1 MKHSRSCSTISHTIY
16 PLIIDNEHTKLYPTI
31 TFPPKTHKRISPVHP
46 QRPPFSLPWD
56 SWILG
61 RKDIGRYRLGESHD
75 VLSHLREKP
84 TIDQVNCRDISFHE
98 RREEHWRLRGCGCH
112 ELLVRCQVGDLD
124 KTSNVRKLRKW
135 FWLNDSFS

>member
-16 PLIIDNEHTKLYPTI
+16 PLIIDNEHTKLYLTI

-84 TIDQVNCRDISFHE
+84 TIDQVNCRGISFHE
-98 RREEHWRLRGCGCH
+98 RREEHWRLREGADATNCSFVVKLVTSIKLPMFENCGN
-112 ELLVRCQVGDLD
+112 G
-124 KTSNVRKLRKW
+124 
-135 FWLNDSFS
+135 FG